1 MRSVRSSVV
10 WSDGHSLST
19 RQGCW
24 EGEPEVA
31 EGGHSSVVGVRVDT
45 TNKQFCTVADHDDD
59 DSNYNLFTIT
69 ELDTHPHIHPH
80 LHMPHSRGN
89 QQAQC
94 N

>member
-1 MRSVRSSVV
+1 MRSVRSSVG

-19 RQGCW
+19 RQGRW

-31 EGGHSSVVGVRVDT
+31 EGVHSIVVGVRVDT

-69 ELDTHPHIHPH
+69 ELDTHPQIHPH
-80 LHMPHSRGN
+80 LHMPHS
-89 QQAQC
+89 QC
-94 N
+94 TE

>member
-1 MRSVRSSVV
+1 MRSVRSSVG

-31 EGGHSSVVGVRVDT
+31 EGGHSCVVGVRVDT
-45 TNKQFCTVADHDDD
+45 TNKQFCTVADHD

-80 LHMPHSRGN
+80 LHMPHS
-89 QQAQC
+89 QC
-94 N
+94 IE

>member
-31 EGGHSSVVGVRVDT
+31 VGVHSSVVGVRVDT

-80 LHMPHSRGN
+80 LHMPHS
-89 QQAQC
+89 QC
-94 N
+94 TE